1 VRPGAGTIDYE
12 KYLRRLAQLP
22 QKPPLML
29 EHMPNMEEY
38 DKGRRYLF
46 DLGRRIGIDVGREE
60 RRGE

>member
-1 VRPGAGTIDYE
+1 
-12 KYLRRLAQLP
+12 
-22 QKPPLML
+22 
-29 EHMPNMEEY
+29 MEEY